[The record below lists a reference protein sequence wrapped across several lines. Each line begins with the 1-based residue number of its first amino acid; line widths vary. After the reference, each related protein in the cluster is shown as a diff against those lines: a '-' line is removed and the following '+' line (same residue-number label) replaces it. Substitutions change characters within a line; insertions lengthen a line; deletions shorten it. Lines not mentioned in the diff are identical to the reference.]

1 MLGIAVLREGKGLA
15 DEKKETELSVRE
27 LLKKKRKEILVGAL
41 VAVLLIAAGA
51 AIFRSFLQ
59 RAPEPQSVA
68 QEADTGL
75 IDWDTVIQSHPDYD
89 QYKSLQ
95 DECKTLALETQDV
108 SDLLAQDPVAVNPP
122 TVDAQPFDDSVWQK
136 NALDVVGARAELER
150 KAHKIREEYTNAT
163 QAEYDARRKA
173 IDDEYLNA
181 ILNIN
186 IKLDNQ
192 ASMHNAMDKPAD
204 IAAERQEWLDERDQ
218 LQQERGQKQ
227 MQLAQARQQDID
239 KHVQDAMAPDLAQWQ
254 QRLATTKQQQESGA
268 ALKQSEAQQRDTE
281 AMQKQME
288 LAQQVQER
296 LEKRKELQDKQSQL
310 QALETH
316 ILNDVAGKAAKI
328 AIMHHFTLI
337 LVNHPQTLMS
347 FDTNFTKVN
356 PLAPTKSIAVGITT
370 EDVTDELAA
379 EVKTLPKSDTG
390 SDGTASSASDSSAG
404 DSANT
409 NNDSTDASAGS
420 SDGDSGQQE

>member
-1 MLGIAVLREGKGLA
+1 MLGIAVLREVAGLA

-27 LLKKKRKEILVGAL
+27 LLRKKRKEILIGAL

-51 AIFRSFLQ
+51 MIFRSFLQ
-59 RAPEPQSVA
+59 RAPEPQSA
-68 QEADTGL
+68 TQEADTGL
-75 IDWDTVIQSHPDYD
+75 IDWDTVVAAHPDYE
-89 QYKSLQ
+89 QLQSLQ
-95 DECKTLALETQDV
+95 DECKTLELETQDV
-108 SDLLAQDPVAVNPP
+108 SDLFENNPYTVNPP
-122 TVDAQPFDDSVWQK
+122 TVDSQPFDDSVWQK

-150 KAHKIREEYTNAT
+150 KSHKVREEYTQAT
-163 QAEYDARRKA
+163 QAEYDARKKA

-204 IAAERQEWLDERDQ
+204 IAAERQEWLNERDQ

-227 MQLAQARQQDID
+227 MELAKARQQDINN
-239 KHVQDAMAPDLAQWQ
+239 HVQQEMAPDLDKWQ
-254 QRLATTKQQQESGA
+254 QSLATTKQQQESGA
-268 ALKQSEAQQRDTE
+268 ALKQSEAQQRDTD

-288 LAQQVQER
+288 VAQKVQER
-296 LEKRKELQDKQSQL
+296 LEKRQELQDKQSKL
-310 QALETH
+310 QALEAH

-347 FDTNFTKVN
+347 FDPDFTKVN
-356 PLAPTKSIAVGITT
+356 PLAQTKSIAVGIAT

-379 EVKTLPKSDTG
+379 EVKTLPKSTEDG
-390 SDGTASSASDSSAG
+390 SSSKADNSASNAQDSSPSA
-404 DSANT
+404 DSN
-409 NNDSTDASAGS
+409 S
-420 SDGDSGQQE
+420 